1 MTTNQSECG
10 SNEVRSPVN
19 QLAQGLPPK
28 TELEQFC
35 EEVAA
40 SHLQI
45 DLAKLR
51 TAIATAGGSSS
62 QVSGISITDIL
73 ALVELIG
80 QIVLKII
87 ESCPERSSE
96 RLRSSIAA
104 PTFWQRIRVKNIA
117 KDYFDDAAQRC
128 WRENSG
134 AVGDCL
140 IQCAGGVAAA
150 RVQQILAEVQADD
163 NWLV

>member
-1 MTTNQSECG
+1 MARNQSAGG
-10 SNEVRSPVN
+10 SDEVRSPAN
-19 QLAQGLPPK
+19 QTAPELPAK

-35 EEVAA
+35 EEVVA

-51 TAIATAGGSSS
+51 SGISTAGGTSS
-62 QVSGISITDIL
+62 QVSGYSVTDIL

-80 QIVLKII
+80 QIVLKIM

-117 KDYFDDAAQRC
+117 KDFFDDAAQRC
-128 WRENSG
+128 WREDSS